1 MASQQD
7 EGWHSCITE
16 AIQRRFESSPLRLFG
31 VDHALDVEK
40 MALRLFKE
48 SEYSSISE
56 KGKLCVR
63 VAALLHDIG
72 FSVWKETWSAAC
84 SEHIEAGQGLTREIL
99 QEFEPFSGEPS
110 MVDKVVSLV
119 GSHDDTTY
127 SYPWAS
133 NQGTPVRKKEDVED
147 CDLPPL
153 MVLREADALVHVG
166 GASVEDQIA
175 MWVDRGIPRVNPHSA
190 PLTSW
195 MWFESVV
202 GNIRLLAKRAIVD
215 AKTDY
220 GTEEALEAYE
230 RLEQHVRYQCS
241 LSDCRYEREVCP
253 PQTRKASLERLSGA
267 NRRLTM
273 LRFHDW
279 RSLEEK
285 LRACHLLHDREIH
298 PYRHARIRTQ
308 VVDIRD
314 LAPLS
319 LYVVKQRLREVLEL
333 HDILLAQYCLGLWD
347 LPGLLEYTYITPEE
361 QLLAPPVVERYTE
374 TAWKGHPLVNG
385 ILDGLHRCHMAL
397 DMEFQSI
404 RVIVVSEVPYPPL
417 PLPVTWDEVKTLEKP
432 PRKPERRR
440 LRYKRIE
447 DYPGSF
453 QTSVDITSDNVSYFL
468 YRDLGILGS
477 RGPRARRPFPEDE
490 RDRKA

>member
-1 MASQQD
+1 MSNQQD
-7 EGWHSCITE
+7 EGWHDCITE
-16 AIQRRFESSPLRLFG
+16 AIQKRFESSPFPLFG
-31 VDHALDVEK
+31 VNHALDVER
-40 MALRLFKE
+40 MVLRLFKE

-72 FSVWKETWSAAC
+72 FSVWQESWSASC
-84 SEHIEAGQGLTREIL
+84 SEHIEAGQRLAREIL
-99 QEFEPFSGEPS
+99 QEFESFSGEPCI
-110 MVDKVVSLV
+110 VDKVVSLV

-133 NQGTPVRKKEDVED
+133 RQGTPVRKKEDRED
-147 CDLPPL
+147 CDRPL
-153 MVLREADALVHVG
+153 RMVLREADALVHVSD
-166 GASVEDQIA
+166 ASVEDQIA
-175 MWVDRGIPRVNPHSA
+175 IWLDKGIPRVNQHGA

-195 MWFESVV
+195 MWLESVV

-220 GTEEALEAYE
+220 GSKVALEAYE

-241 LSDCRYEREVCP
+241 LSDYKYERELCRP
-253 PQTRKASLERLSGA
+253 ESRKDSLERLNGA
-267 NRRLTM
+267 DRRLTM

-279 RSLEEK
+279 RFLEEK
-285 LRACHLLHDREIH
+285 LRACHLLHDKEIH

-308 VVDIRD
+308 IMDIRD

-319 LYVVKQRLREVLEL
+319 LYIVKQRLQEVLEL
-333 HDILLAQYCLGLWD
+333 HDVLLAQYCLGLWD
-347 LPGLLEYTYITPEE
+347 LPGLLEYTYITQEE

-374 TAWKGHPLVNG
+374 TAWKGHPLMNG
-385 ILDGLHRCHMAL
+385 ILDGLHRCRMTL
-397 DMEFQSI
+397 DMGLQSI

-417 PLPVTWDEVKTLEKP
+417 PLPVMWDEVKTLEKP
-432 PRKPERRR
+432 PRKSERRR
-440 LRYKRIE
+440 LRYKRVE

-453 QTSVDITSDNVSYFL
+453 RTSVDITSENVSYFL
-468 YRDLGILGS
+468 YRDLSVLGS

-490 RDRKA
+490 RARKA